1 MRNGS
6 RGRITHLA
14 LATKQRSNTI
24 KSLEKYLVAGP
35 APTTTSFE
43 AYANCPAEAFLISV
57 CNAHDAFVQC
67 LKKFTKKANNQ
78 YNKDSEDSLQ
88 NISVAI
94 LATLMGH
101 FETFEKALF
110 AGLVENSIYFQG
122 FDVDGF
128 LKHLSKFGKRD
139 VVVRADRLLAFRTA
153 KAPVGFVIA
162 DSLAGWHNPKIVNSL
177 FKGFGGKN
185 NVFGSQ
191 EISDLEVLWQLRHSI
206 VHTGAW
212 LTQPDA
218 QKVKRLSKHSNT
230 AITFDFNFVNAV
242 ARRFHRIV
250 KACNG
255 RLLSDCLSLLGA
267 SASVDQTDRIKALLD
282 VRSPKKVWL

>member
-1 MRNGS
+1 MP
-6 RGRITHLA
+6 
-14 LATKQRSNTI
+14 NTI
-24 KSLEKYLVAGP
+24 KKLEKYLVAGP
-35 APTTTSFE
+35 AVTTTSFE
-43 AYANCPAEAFLISV
+43 AYATCPAEAFLISV

-67 LKKFTKKANNQ
+67 LNKFTKKDNGQ
-78 YNKDSEDSLQ
+78 FNKDSEDSLH

-110 AGLVENSIYFQG
+110 AGLVEGSIYFHN
-122 FDVDGF
+122 FDVERF
-128 LKHLSKFGKRD
+128 LKHLANFGKRD
-139 VVVRADRLLAFRTA
+139 IVVRADRLLAFRTA

-177 FKGFGGKN
+177 FKGFGGKKD
-185 NVFGSQ
+185 VFGSE

-212 LTQPDA
+212 LKQPDA
-218 QKVKRLSKHSNT
+218 QKVKRLVKHSNT
-230 AITFDFNFVNAV
+230 AITFDFHFINAV

-267 SASVDQTDRIKALLD
+267 TALPEQTDRIKALLD
-282 VRSPKKVWL
+282 VRSPKNVWL